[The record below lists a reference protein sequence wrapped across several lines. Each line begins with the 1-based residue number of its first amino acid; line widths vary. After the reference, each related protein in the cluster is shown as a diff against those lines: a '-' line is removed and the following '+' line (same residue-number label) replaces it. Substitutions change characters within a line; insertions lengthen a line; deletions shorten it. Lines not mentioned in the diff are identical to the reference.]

1 MNTIF
6 HIDEINKWPTL
17 LSNVN
22 HMHEWMQ
29 STKTAGTIE
38 VLVNGSAVS
47 AVVKNS
53 DINLSQ
59 LTNMG
64 IMVAVCNNSL
74 VQRDIKTDSLQA
86 NLQVVPVG
94 VVELACKQSEGYAY
108 IKP

>member
-6 HIDEINKWPTL
+6 HINESNKWTTL
-17 LSNVN
+17 FSNVT
-22 HMHEWMQ
+22 HMNKWMQ
-29 STKTAGTIE
+29 STATTGTIE

-47 AVVKNS
+47 DVVKNS
-53 DINLSQ
+53 DINLRQ
-59 LTNMG
+59 LTNMR

-94 VVELACKQSEGYAY
+94 VVELTAKQIAGYAY